1 LGRNRKIGT
10 ALIRF
15 ARGGEEAL
23 RVRGARGDTEA
34 DGTVEGDVEEMID
47 AWTEEILAIGFGLAA
62 LIALLLYLV
71 GRKKT
76 K

>member
-1 LGRNRKIGT
+1 
-10 ALIRF
+10 
-15 ARGGEEAL
+15 
-23 RVRGARGDTEA
+23 
-34 DGTVEGDVEEMID
+34 MID